1 MRYSHCCGVR
11 VGKPF
16 HTRSTGR
23 LAHLRGQSTK
33 APTELPVLSLTPQA
47 APVGLM
53 NRLLAPTAVNA
64 SSAKLARLNDTS
76 LLQKSKV
83 KLPEE
88 VVGMVEND
96 HVKAWANL
104 RTGDAEI
111 YQTLPTDKPIPALA
125 ASSLVGAK
133 PGDLQL
139 VRIHRSGRHQGDY
152 WPSEGSPRGQLS
164 FVIRQAGYIPK
175 RRLPVLG

>member
-125 ASSLVGAK
+125 ASSLVVRSLEIFNSSEFIVPDDTKVIIGQAK
-133 PGDLQL
+133 VLQGGNF
-139 VRIHRSGRHQGDY
+139 RS
-152 WPSEGSPRGQLS
+152 
-164 FVIRQAGYIPK
+164 
-175 RRLPVLG
+175 